1 MRYSIVRQAH
11 RGFSGL
17 YPENTLLSFKKAIDE
32 GVEFIEMDLHL
43 TKDRRVIVIHDETY
57 DRTTNGTGWVWDMN
71 MDEVQK
77 LDAGQGQHV
86 PSLSEIIDFARPTSV
101 RLCLE
106 LKYEPNTSDPVRAEP
121 EALATA
127 AEVIKILQQARFLD
141 RVVLTSFST
150 NVLKY
155 VRKIEPRLSTVLTIS
170 PKEASLSPRQV
181 MQRVLPCANVVAYY
195 YRNINR
201 SFMEEARLSGIS
213 VWVWDPDDP
222 DEILRV
228 IGLGVQAVETNRPDI
243 LNNVLS
249 GIKSVPFI
257 SA

>member
-32 GVEFIEMDLHL
+32 GVEFVEMDLHL
-43 TKDRRVIVIHDETY
+43 TKDRQVIVIHDETY
-57 DRTTNGTGWVWDMN
+57 DRTTNGTGWVWDMD
-71 MDEVQK
+71 MVDVRK

-86 PSLSEIIDFARPTSV
+86 PTLSEVIDFTRSSPV

-106 LKYEPNTSDPVRAEP
+106 LKYEPNTSDPIRAEP

-127 AEVIKILQQARFLD
+127 IEVIKILQHAQFVD
-141 RVVLTSFST
+141 RVVVTSFSAS
-150 NVLKY
+150 VLKY
-155 VRKIEPRLSTVLTIS
+155 VREIEPRLSTVLTIS
-170 PKEASLSPRQV
+170 PQEVSLSPSEV
-181 MQRVLPCANVVAYY
+181 MQQVLPYANVVAYY
-195 YRNINR
+195 YQNIDKPL
-201 SFMEEARLSGIS
+201 MEEARLTGIS
-213 VWVWDPDDP
+213 VWAWDPDDP
-222 DEILRV
+222 DAMLRV

-249 GIKSVPFI
+249 GLNSIPFT
-257 SA
+257 S